1 MTPRPAQKHAS
12 PLVYLLVWVALLG
25 LTALSFL
32 LSRALSSGLEMPV
45 ALLIAVIKSVLVGL
59 FFMHLLEE
67 HPRTLV
73 VPIVAAGFIAL
84 LVTLVVTDVVSRRT
98 FPRAPLPME
107 APAGL
112 DLDDEG
118 KAGPRR

>member
-1 MTPRPAQKHAS
+1 MTSRPASKHPSARI
-12 PLVYLLVWVALLG
+12 YLLVWVALLG

-32 LSRALSSGLEMPV
+32 LSRAPIGGLETPV
-45 ALLIAVIKSVLVGL
+45 ALFIAVIKSVLVGL

-73 VPIVAAGFIAL
+73 VPLVSAGFIAL

-107 APAGL
+107 APAGI